1 MTGHGPFRGRVHFE
15 SADLHPSALLLA
27 WLSVVILVQFV
38 NYAALAVLVLA
49 VLLQRDLWGPWWAY
63 VRRSRWLL
71 LSLWLILAYN
81 TPGEAWLDSA
91 WAPTLEGMA
100 EANLHAVRLVLMLG
114 CLAWLFARLGS
125 SGLLSGLWGLL
136 RGGRRLGL
144 DTERLVVRIALVL
157 GNLATSTADRR
168 HWRQML
174 ERMPDPHLGA
184 STVTIEQPIWQL
196 RDHCLV
202 ALAWV
207 SLLGA
212 ALA

>member
-1 MTGHGPFRGRVHFE
+1 M
-15 SADLHPSALLLA
+15 HPSALLLA
-27 WLSVVILVQFV
+27 WLSIVTLVQFV
-38 NYAALAVLVLA
+38 SYEVLVALALALVL
-49 VLLQRDLWGPWWAY
+49 QRRLWAPWWAY

-81 TPGEAWLDSA
+81 TPGEAWLESV

-100 EANLHAVRLVLMLG
+100 QANLHAVRLLLMLG

-136 RGGRRLGL
+136 QGGRRLGW
-144 DTERLVVRIALVL
+144 DTERLVVRVALVL
-157 GNLATSTADRR
+157 GNLATSTPDRGQ
-168 HWRQML
+168 WRQML

-184 STVTIEQPIWQL
+184 STVTIEQPAWQR

-202 ALAWV
+202 ALAV
-207 SLLGA
+207 LGLLGA
-212 ALA
+212 ALP